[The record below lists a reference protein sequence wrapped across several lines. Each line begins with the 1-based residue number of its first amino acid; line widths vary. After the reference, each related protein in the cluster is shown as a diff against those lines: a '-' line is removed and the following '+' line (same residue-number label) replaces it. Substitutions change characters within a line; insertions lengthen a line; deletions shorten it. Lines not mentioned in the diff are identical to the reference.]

1 MKGHLMRLEAAQAMN
16 VSVYRVTFGPMLAF
30 LLFTFVI
37 GVGLSWIV
45 MAVAHA

>member
-1 MKGHLMRLEAAQAMN
+1 MN
-16 VSVYRVTFGPMLAF
+16 QSTALFEKLQYRVTFGPMLAF

-37 GVGLSWIV
+37 GTGLAWIV